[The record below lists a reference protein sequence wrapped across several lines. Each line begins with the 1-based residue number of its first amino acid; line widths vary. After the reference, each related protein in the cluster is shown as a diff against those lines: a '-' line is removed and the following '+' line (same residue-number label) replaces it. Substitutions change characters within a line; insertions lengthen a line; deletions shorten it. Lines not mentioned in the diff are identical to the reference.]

1 MSGCGGEGDSPDT
14 PVGRRPPLLTRTVV
28 LDRRFLELD
37 GARAS
42 ARDCRLVLE
51 APEVAREG
59 RPGQFVHVACPPGR
73 APDGLPGRPFLRRPL
88 SLHDTDPRRGTVTLL
103 FRVKGTGTAALAAL
117 EPGDRLDLLGP
128 LGRGFPPPRRCR
140 RAVLV
145 GGGLGLAPLLLL
157 AKDLVGRLHR
167 EELGGVE
174 LLAGLAGREDLGL
187 LEPFREQA
195 RAGLGLAVAT
205 EDGAPGT
212 VRGLV
217 TDLLSAVLETHAG
230 NVAVYACGPVPM
242 LAAVARMARRVG
254 VGEAWLSVE
263 ARMACGVGACRGC
276 AVPAPPGSR
285 PVWRLVCR
293 EGPVFPLDALDW
305 EALAR
310 DG

>member
-1 MSGCGGEGDSPDT
+1 MSGCGGERASPGT
-14 PVGRRPPLLTRTVV
+14 PLGQRPPLLTRAIV
-28 LDRRFLELD
+28 LDHRSLEPD
-37 GARAS
+37 GVRAG

-51 APEVAREG
+51 APGVAREG

-73 APDGLPGRPFLRRPL
+73 VPDGLPGRPFLRRPF

-117 EPGDRLDLLGP
+117 EPGDGLELLGP
-128 LGRGFPPPRRCR
+128 LGRGFPPPQECG

-157 AKDLVGRLHR
+157 AKELVGRLR
-167 EELGGVE
+167 RGELSGVE
-174 LLAGLAGREDLGL
+174 LLAGLTGRDDLGL
-187 LEPFREQA
+187 LEPFLEQA
-195 RAGLGLAVAT
+195 SAGLGLTVAT
-205 EDGAPGT
+205 EDGTPGT

-217 TDLLSAVLETHAG
+217 TDLLPAVLGTSAG
-230 NVAVYACGPVPM
+230 SVAVYACGPAPM
-242 LAAVARMARRVG
+242 LAAVARMARRAG
-254 VGEAWLSVE
+254 VAEAWLSVE

-276 AVPAPPGSR
+276 AVPAPTGSR
-285 PVWRLVCR
+285 PAWRLVCR

-305 EALAR
+305 EALAK